1 MQAAVKKKGIGKN
14 LTQGP
19 VLKTLLTF
27 AIPIVLT
34 NLIQQ
39 LYSMVDL
46 IVIGHYM
53 SSIGTV
59 AVSTGGEVSDLMTP
73 IASAFATAGQ
83 IFIAQ
88 LMGAQEKKKAHQ
100 AIGTLVTL
108 MMSISLVFMVLTVFG
123 NGLILRW
130 LNCPSEAVSE
140 ASRYMVI
147 TAVGFPFIF
156 GYNAVCSIL
165 RGMGEAKRPLF
176 FIIVAAVVNIVLD
189 LLLVVVIPLGAA
201 GTAIATAGSQAG
213 AFIASFLFMYKSRDQ
228 IGFELRPSFFKV
240 RKEPLKVILKLAIPN
255 LIRFTCVQFSMLWV
269 KASINSYGLV
279 ESATNSVGNKLEKFI
294 NAFMQ
299 GTETGC
305 GAMIAQNLGAK
316 KHDRARQT
324 LLYTVASCMIVAAI
338 GSALYL
344 LIPKSLFRIFTND
357 EAVVDFGVIYLRIM
371 VVNLFA
377 AAFAGSFKSM
387 LSGAGEVM
395 LGFLVGILDAV
406 VFRIG
411 ISLFCREVLGIG
423 IYSFFWGT
431 ALCQVVPGIISLVYF
446 LSGKWKTKELLSES
460 K

>member
-1 MQAAVKKKGIGKN
+1 MQATKNRGFGKD
-14 LTQGP
+14 LTQGS
-19 VLKTLLTF
+19 VIRMLLTF

-46 IVIGHYM
+46 IVIGHFM
-53 SSIGTV
+53 SSVGTV

-83 IFIAQ
+83 IYIAQ
-88 LMGAQEKKKAHQ
+88 LMGARETQKAKE

-108 MMSISLVFMVLTVFG
+108 MMGISIVFMVLTVGG
-123 NGLILRW
+123 NAIILRW
-130 LNCPSEAVSE
+130 LNCPAEAFSEA
-140 ASRYMVI
+140 ARYMMI
-147 TAVGFPFIF
+147 TAIGMPFIF
-156 GYNAVCSIL
+156 GYNAVCGIL
-165 RGMGEAKRPLF
+165 RGMGEAKRPLM

-201 GTAIATAGSQAG
+201 GTAIATAGSQLG
-213 AFIASFLFMYKSRDQ
+213 AFIASFLFMYRCREQ
-228 IGFELRPSFFKV
+228 IGFEMKPAFFRLRRQPM
-240 RKEPLKVILKLAIPN
+240 KVILKLSIPN

-299 GTETGC
+299 GAETGC
-305 GAMIAQNLGAK
+305 GAMIAQNLGAR

-324 LLYTVASCMIVAAI
+324 LLYTVGCCMIVAAV

-344 LIPKSLFRIFTND
+344 LLPKQLFRIFTSD
-357 EAVVDFGVIYLRIM
+357 EAVVDFGVTYLRIM
-371 VVNLFA
+371 TVNLFA
-377 AAFAGSFKSM
+377 AAFAGSLKSM

-395 LGFLVGILDAV
+395 LGFAVGILDAV

-411 ISLFCREVLGIG
+411 ISLICCYVLDMGIFS
-423 IYSFFWGT
+423 YFWGT
-431 ALCQVVPGIISLVYF
+431 ALCQVVPGFICLAYF
-446 LSGKWKTKELLSES
+446 LSGKWKTKRLLGE
-460 K
+460 

>member
-1 MQAAVKKKGIGKN
+1 MQAVKKKGFGKD
-14 LTQGP
+14 LTRGSVP
-19 VLKTLLTF
+19 KMLLTF

-46 IVIGHYM
+46 IVIGHFM
-53 SSIGTV
+53 SSVGTV

-83 IFIAQ
+83 IYIAQ
-88 LMGAQEKKKAHQ
+88 LMGAKETKKARE

-108 MMSISLVFMVLTVFG
+108 MIGVSVVCMVLTVFG
-123 NGLILRW
+123 NATILGW
-130 LNCPSEAVSE
+130 LNCPVEAFSEA
-140 ASRYMVI
+140 ASYMII
-147 TAVGFPFIF
+147 TAIGVPFIF
-156 GYNAVCSIL
+156 GYNAVCGIL
-165 RGMGEAKRPLF
+165 RGMGEAKRPLL

-201 GTAIATAGSQAG
+201 GTAIATAGSQLG
-213 AFIASFLFMYKSRDQ
+213 AFIAAFIFMYRCREQ
-228 IGFELRPSFFKV
+228 IGFEMKLSFFKV
-240 RKEPLKVILKLAIPN
+240 RMQPLKVILKLSIPN
-255 LIRFTCVQFSMLWV
+255 LVRFTCVQFSMLWV
-269 KASINSYGLV
+269 KASINSFGLI

-299 GTETGC
+299 GAETGC
-305 GAMIAQNLGAK
+305 GAMIAQNLGAREYK
-316 KHDRARQT
+316 RAKHT
-324 LLYTVASCMIVAAI
+324 LLYTVACCMIVALI

-344 LIPKSLFRIFTND
+344 LIPKQLFRIFTND
-357 EAVVDFGVIYLRIM
+357 ESVVDFGVIYLRIM

-377 AAFAGSFKSM
+377 AAFAGSLKSM

-411 ISLFCREVLGIG
+411 ISLFCGHVLDMG

-431 ALCQVVPGIISLVYF
+431 ALCQVVPGFICLAYF
-446 LSGKWKTKELLSES
+446 LSGKWKTKKLLGE
-460 K
+460 